1 MQHPKMSN
9 GCNVEVA
16 YLMCCAQG

>member
-9 GCNVEVA
+9 DCNVEVA